1 MNYKHHTYA
10 KKAMIARVLEAGRKR
25 LKVFNPRTLENFL
38 TREMSL
44 SWEKWRV
51 KSTKIG
57 KEYDFYFVQAPT
69 NDLRWKKVGGFYEVE
84 ALGWVGG
91 QVKALETSP
100 NKMDRFLGELVKLK
114 PDMQK
119 TDFSIKGGTYLSNP
133 APISLFILSWRD
145 GHAEEIID
153 IDLELKIREDR
164 LTNLLIKKMFE
175 VGGFAQALPLDVP
188 PPVIVD
194 VDKEVVVEEV
204 KPSDLVDE
212 SSRVY
217 QGLILKEEDMDG
229 ARFGYDSTHDHL
241 RRRLLGMDK
250 KEATRKYNAIMNEA
264 YRKFVPLLESK
275 TEESIIQS
283 DNEQLYQ
290 AYGYLIDIFRT
301 QLGRSRKSF
310 SQLKPLVD
318 QQSAPFKIRF
328 ERPLFGKSTTEAPI
342 TEAEK
347 VILDRLEPATK
358 MRLLQQANYFY
369 IVGDSIHRVPFFK
382 LVDFDSHLKEYADLI
397 LKIRNH
403 PNKPGR
409 LPAYQPPRDTVKGW
423 YEEFFSF
430 IHRNPGQKD
439 AYIEI
444 LEDVGFV
451 ELFHKSSKE
460 GGFRFNS
467 DFTPPQSIDEV
478 LGFYNSQPW
487 GVAIEKRTLDK
498 KSLEYIKPPSNN
510 PQLALLDGQTLD
522 DFPIPQNIFDEYKKL
537 GVDLHLVKSDQDLE
551 DTYRNLF
558 FGGLP
563 QVTDRARELWKSN
576 EGTKIKK
583 LLTAG
588 LFALQICKQYPSFNL
603 KKIIWVLQR
612 GRAHARNNYRNQ
624 SATLQVGYDC
634 DTDVAI
640 HEVMH
645 SLEYYCPEIR
655 DYGTAFYC
663 NQVNDPKKTVRA
675 CSASGE
681 YSLDMKNPP
690 SNYAG
695 KLYPGDTA
703 SEIVTTTMEA
713 FKSKEA
719 LASLAKKNP
728 EYFLFAY
735 NIRNGLVK

>member
-10 KKAMIARVLEAGRKR
+10 KKAMIARLLEAGRKR

-133 APISLFILSWRD
+133 SPISLFILSWRD

-175 VGGFAQALPLDVP
+175 VGGYAQALPLDVP

-194 VDKEVVVEEV
+194 VDKEVIVEEV

-229 ARFGYDSTHDHL
+229 ARFGYGSTHEHL
-241 RRRLLGMDK
+241 RRRLVGMDK
-250 KEATRKYNAIMNEA
+250 SVVIQKYNAKMDEA
-264 YRKFVPLLESK
+264 YRKFAPLFQTK
-275 TEESIIQS
+275 TEQS
-283 DNEQLYQ
+283 VVRSEPNEIYE
-290 AYGYLIDIFRT
+290 AYKYLVDYFKKQRPNLSKMWAYLDTNPIPFKERFKRPIS
-301 QLGRSRKSF
+301 GKSF
-310 SQLKPLVD
+310 EEIPLTDAEKMILDDLDPEMKMKLV
-318 QQSAPFKIRF
+318 QRANFFEIKERYESENAFGIRGANFLSSTIMRMSGF
-328 ERPLFGKSTTEAPI
+328 EGGKSEQ
-342 TEAEK
+342 EE
-347 VILDRLEPATK
+347 
-358 MRLLQQANYFY
+358 
-369 IVGDSIHRVPFFK
+369 
-382 LVDFDSHLKEYADLI
+382 LI

-403 PNKPGR
+403 PKKPGR
-409 LPAYQPPRDTVKGW
+409 LPAYDPRMEPARW
-423 YEEFFSF
+423 FFEFFKF
-430 IHRNPGQKD
+430 LDRNQGQIET
-439 AYIEI
+439 YLEI
-444 LEDVGFV
+444 LEEVGFNDLV
-451 ELFHKSSKE
+451 HKYTPQGRFKYNNDFSPRQSVADLIRFVSSTPYAVYVNTTIPDKL
-460 GGFRFNS
+460 NS
-467 DFTPPQSIDEV
+467 
-478 LGFYNSQPW
+478 
-487 GVAIEKRTLDK
+487 
-498 KSLEYIKPPSNN
+498 EYIKPATEN
-510 PQLALLDGQTLD
+510 PHIALLDGLSLD
-522 DFPIPQNIFDEYKKL
+522 DFPMPRDIFGEYRKL
-537 GVDLHLVKSDQDLE
+537 GVELHLIKSYNELDSYRFNTGLNNLPNQSSRAYDLM
-551 DTYRNLF
+551 
-558 FGGLP
+558 
-563 QVTDRARELWKSN
+563 KSN
-576 EGTKIKK
+576 EGSKINK

-588 LFALQICKQYPSFNL
+588 LFALQICKQYPNFNL
-603 KKIIWVLQR
+603 TRIIWVLQR
-612 GRAHARNNYRNQ
+612 GRAHANNSYRGT
-624 SATLQVGYDC
+624 AIIQVGYDN
-634 DTDVAI
+634 DVSVAI

-655 DYGTAFYC
+655 NYGTAFYC
-663 NQVNDPKKTVRA
+663 NQVDDPKKQVSA

-681 YSLDMKNPP
+681 YS
-690 SNYAG
+690 SNYSG
-695 KLYPGDTA
+695 KIYPVTA
-703 SEIVTTTMEA
+703 SEIVTTTMEP
-713 FKSKEA
+713 FESKE
-719 LASLAKKNP
+719 SLTRFAQNYP